1 MPPPRSL
8 ISTAASGEVDRVLRI
23 TREGALSP
31 LTLKAVQTDL
41 IITAGQRNVFVKVS
55 WGGEGGGG
63 AVLGG
68 ITPRNRCEEV

>member
-31 LTLKAVQTDL
+31 LTFKAVQTDL
-41 IITAGQRNVFVKVS
+41 IITAGQRNVFVKVAL
-55 WGGEGGGG
+55 GGRGGGG
-63 AVLGG
+63 GRRGKGYHASKQM
-68 ITPRNRCEEV
+68 